1 MFDINLPDGS
11 DAVFSARRPTDID
24 RVIGIRIRRFRRFYK
39 VTQVRAAE
47 AIGVSY
53 PQMQK
58 YETGINRV
66 TLTALIRLSRAFGIP
81 PQEFLAYICTDIETD
96 QPPNMS

>member
-1 MFDINLPDGS
+1 MADFDCTNVA
-11 DAVFSARRPTDID
+11 DAAFNSRRPTEID

-39 VTQVRAAE
+39 VSQVRAAE

-58 YETGINRV
+58 YETGINRI
-66 TLTALIRLSRAFGIP
+66 TLAALIRLSRAFGVP
-81 PQEFLAYICTDIETD
+81 PQEFLSNICTDIETD
-96 QPPNMS
+96 QPPDIR

>member
-1 MFDINLPDGS
+1 MSDTNLPDGN
-11 DAVFSARRPTDID
+11 DAAFTPRRPTDID

-39 VTQVRAAE
+39 VTQVSAAE

-58 YETGINRV
+58 YETGVNRV
-66 TLTALIRLSRAFGIP
+66 TLAALIRLSRAFGVP
-81 PQEFLAYICTDIETD
+81 PQEFLSDLCTDIETD
-96 QPPNMS
+96 HPPHMR